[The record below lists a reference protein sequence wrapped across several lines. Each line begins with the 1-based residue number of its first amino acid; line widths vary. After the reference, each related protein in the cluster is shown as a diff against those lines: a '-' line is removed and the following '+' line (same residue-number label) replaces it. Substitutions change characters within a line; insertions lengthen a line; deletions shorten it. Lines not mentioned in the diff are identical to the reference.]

1 MSPHTLAFIGSYTH
15 ESAVG
20 IRVFD
25 ASERGG
31 RLVELSRHDGIEHP
45 SHLAVHPSGEIL
57 YAVSETAGPDGGQLV
72 ALGVDRVV
80 GTLRELDRVPSQ
92 GDAPCYVS
100 VDRAGRCV
108 HVANYLSGT
117 IAAYALEN
125 DGRFGELIATHQ
137 HEGSGPNARQDRP
150 HAHCIVPGPAGEWVY
165 STDLGTDRVGQ
176 YSGDRRPDAGSFR
189 LVDELAVDPGSGP
202 RHLVFHPERPA
213 GFLVCE
219 LDSTIMM
226 LGFDPD
232 DGLLI
237 PLGSYSTLPGDFEGE
252 SIAAEV
258 RVHPNGRHVYVSNR
272 GHDSIAVFGVAGDAE
287 SLEPL
292 GHVPSGGRT
301 PRNFAVHPSG
311 STMFVMNQDSDQVVA
326 FDVDAYTGMPRPLDI
341 TYAVSQPVCL
351 AFSEVAR

>member
-1 MSPHTLAFIGSYTH
+1 MPARTLAFVGSYTH

-20 IRVFD
+20 IRVYD

-31 RLVELSRHDGIEHP
+31 RLVELSQHDGIEHP

-72 ALGVDRVV
+72 ALGVDLVA

-92 GDAPCYVS
+92 GAAPCYVS
-100 VDRAGRCV
+100 VDRAGRCAY
-108 HVANYLSGT
+108 VANYLSGT
-117 IAAYALEN
+117 VAAYALEH

-137 HEGSGPNARQDRP
+137 HEGSGPNARQDGP
-150 HAHCIVPGPAGEWVY
+150 HAHCIIPGPAGEWVY

-176 YSGDRRPDAGSFR
+176 YIGDRHGDAGNFR
-189 LVDELAVDPGSGP
+189 LVEELGLDPGSGP
-202 RHLVFHPERPA
+202 RHLVFHPERPV

-219 LDSTIMM
+219 LDSTIVM
-226 LGFDPD
+226 LGFDPN
-232 DGLLI
+232 DGRLTR
-237 PLGSYSTLPGDFEGE
+237 LGSHSTLPGGFEGE

-272 GHDSIAVFGVAGDAE
+272 GHDSIAVFGFAGDAE
-287 SLEPL
+287 SLESL

-311 STMFVMNQDSDQVVA
+311 STMFVMNQDSDEVVA
-326 FDVDAYTGMPRPLDI
+326 FDVDEQTGVPCKLDV
-341 TYAVSQPVCL
+341 TYSVSKPVCL